1 MDIHKSVIQCTF
13 FYVTTSC
20 EMKCAC
26 ISLLI
31 TEEDLMTS
39 SDVDVC
45 IVDEI
50 GDGIMLVSY

>member
-1 MDIHKSVIQCTF
+1 MHI

-50 GDGIMLVSY
+50 GDEIMLVSY